1 MQIILV
7 IGRVALA
14 VTQTLKLAGIRGII
28 AQKMAESLEK
38 TAQLSFFCDI
48 DVSALVAARGAW
60 KDSGAKIGYE
70 DMIAK
75 ALANVLQKF
84 PAFNGVE
91 TPAGVELHDEIHVGC
106 AIALPGA
113 LVAPA
118 ISNVERLSL
127 PEIAA
132 IRQDLVAR
140 AKINKLT
147 IAELTGATVTI
158 TNLGLTR
165 VEHFTPI
172 LTYPQQAIIGLGR
185 IMPKACVD
193 TDGVTI
199 VARQMMGLSLT
210 VDHRTIDGGPAG
222 DFLSALAV
230 ALESAEGLR
239 P

>member
-1 MQIILV
+1 
-7 IGRVALA
+7 LA
-14 VTQTLKLAGIRGII
+14 VTDIVKLAGIRGII

-48 DVSALVAARGAW
+48 DVTALSAAREAW
-60 KDSGAKIGYE
+60 KAAGVKIGYE
-70 DMIAK
+70 DLIAK
-75 ALANVLQKF
+75 AIAGVMVDF

-91 TPAGVELHDEIHVGC
+91 TPAGVELHDEVHVGC

-118 ISNVERLSL
+118 ISNVAQLSL
-127 PEIAA
+127 PEIAT

-140 AKINKLT
+140 ARLGKLT

-172 LTYPQQAIIGLGR
+172 LTYPQQAIVGLGR
-185 IMPKACVD
+185 IAAKPWVD
-193 TDGVTI
+193 ADGQTI
-199 VARQMMGLSLT
+199 VVRSVMGVSLT

-222 DFLSALAV
+222 DFLGALAT
-230 ALESAEGLR
+230 ALESAAGLG
-239 P
+239 PMA